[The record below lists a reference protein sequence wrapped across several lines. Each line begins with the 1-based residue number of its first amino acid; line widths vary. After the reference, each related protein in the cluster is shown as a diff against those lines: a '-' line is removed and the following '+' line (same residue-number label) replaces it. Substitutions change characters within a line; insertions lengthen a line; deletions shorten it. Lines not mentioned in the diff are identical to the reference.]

1 MIFSSLVQL
10 PVAVVFARNVALPT
24 LHWQRSH
31 LPSTHLAPYFSHC
44 SSVQLCGFWHSKLV
58 NVSIFPR
65 WISKDAVTVFPLI
78 QTTRHSQYQT
88 KLVLNAK
95 AIYVC
100 VNRNCIWFGTD
111 FLPFTTTIAPYDMY
125 INCLCL
131 CCSPK
136 VYILSYPVVIWI
148 SIHGIFDVY
157 TLLNEN
163 IRYDWWKVGVNDF
176 DNNNDIF
183 SLRISLIWSI
193 IFHSFIYLFIY
204 QYNCYLF
211 FFVYI
216 VC

>member
-31 LPSTHLAPYFSHC
+31 LSSTHLAPYFSHC

-148 SIHGIFDVY
+148 SIHGIFYVY